1 MLIKGTIIA
10 QGYAFGKAYIFNDEK
25 IVINS
30 NKIDKS
36 NIDNEINSFLNSY
49 KKTLKQF
56 KKIKLSSK
64 DKNQRLLFDGYI
76 LILKDDVIKNG
87 IISLI
92 KNEYFTA
99 DAAVDKII
107 KNQIKCINNVNNIY
121 IKERISDFLDIK
133 KRLILNIKNIDFVDF
148 SFPNINDNIIVISKE
163 LSPFQIMQFDLKKVV
178 GFITE
183 KGSLTSHSSIIAKSL
198 ELTSLFGIKDVIKI
212 INLND
217 NLIIDG
223 LKGNVYINPDI
234 SILDKFK
241 LKYSKFLDNKKSL
254 MKLKKLPAVTYDGHK
269 IKLFANI
276 GNNNEIKNIFKNGA
290 EGIGLYRTEFL
301 FMDRDSFPSEEEQYN
316 KYKEIIEFMDDKIVT
331 IRTVDLGGDKFLPYM
346 HFPKENVPF
355 LGWRSIRI
363 YKDRKDIL
371 HTQLR
376 AILRSS
382 AHGNVR
388 IMFPMIISIE
398 EVNFLK
404 KEIEFIK
411 NKLNIENIKFNK
423 NIKIGS
429 MIETP
434 SAAIIS
440 SHLADELDFF
450 SIGTNDLTQYTLA
463 VDRNN
468 DKVSHLY
475 NPLSP
480 SVLNLIKYTIN
491 SVHEKNK
498 KIGMCGELASNE
510 KAIKLLI
517 GLGLDELSMNV
528 NSIPYIKKII
538 RSSYLSSSKILVNKI
553 LMKKTNKEIEYILD
567 KKNNF

>member
-1 MLIKGTIIA
+1 MLIKGTIIT

-30 NKIDKS
+30 NKINKS

-92 KNEYFTA
+92 KNKCFTA
-99 DAAVDKII
+99 DAAIDKII

-148 SFPNINDNIIVISKE
+148 SFPNINDNIIVVSKE

-198 ELTSLFGIKDVIKI
+198 ELTSLFGIKNIIKI

-382 AHGNVR
+382 AYGNVR

-411 NKLNIENIKFNK
+411 NKLNIENIKFNR
-423 NIKIGS
+423 NIKIGC

-434 SAAIIS
+434 AAAIIS

-553 LMKKTNKEIEYILD
+553 LMKKTNKEIESILD